1 MNSEFPA
8 AFASGGFRI
17 AHAQKSLALYLKH
30 LWCRGDLA
38 MPPACP
44 VDRLMLTHAKAPY
57 GLRTWTSTNDV
68 ARYRLQLECLRTAAN
83 GKALAVWELVE
94 FNRIA
99 VFHVLTRAST

>member
-1 MNSEFPA
+1 
-8 AFASGGFRI
+8 
-17 AHAQKSLALYLKH
+17 
-30 LWCRGDLA
+30 

-68 ARYRLQLECLRTAAN
+68 ARYRQQLECLRTAAN
-83 GKALAVWELVE
+83 GKDLAVWELVE

-99 VFHVLTRAST
+99 VFRGPNPGVNLTAPREVFSGQVWA